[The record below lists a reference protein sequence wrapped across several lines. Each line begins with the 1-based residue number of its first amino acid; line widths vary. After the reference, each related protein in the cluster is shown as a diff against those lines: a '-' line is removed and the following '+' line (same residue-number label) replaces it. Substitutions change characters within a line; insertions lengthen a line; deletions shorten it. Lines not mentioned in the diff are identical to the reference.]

1 MMTTDETTPDLV
13 AALECVLFMATRPL
27 ALGELGELL
36 NVSPPA
42 ARQLLELLE
51 GRYLGMQVVEVAGG
65 WQLATKPEF
74 AEYVAQLHRP
84 PKFRLSPSALETLA
98 IVAYRQPITRPE
110 VEALRGVNSDSV
122 ITTLLDREFIREC
135 GHRNTPGR
143 PMLYGTTDK
152 FLQMFG
158 LASLDALPDL
168 ATFIEQQQ
176 AVAMEGYT
184 ADE

>member
-1 MMTTDETTPDLV
+1 MTTDETIPDLV
-13 AALECVLFMATRPL
+13 AALECLLFMATRPL

-42 ARQLLELLE
+42 ARQLLEQLD
-51 GRYLGMQVVEVAGG
+51 GRYLGMQLVEVAGG
-65 WQLATKPEF
+65 WQLATKPQF
-74 AEYVAQLHRP
+74 ADYVAQLHRP

-122 ITTLLDREFIREC
+122 ITTLLDREFIHEC

-168 ATFIEQQQ
+168 ATFIEQQH

-184 ADE
+184 AEE